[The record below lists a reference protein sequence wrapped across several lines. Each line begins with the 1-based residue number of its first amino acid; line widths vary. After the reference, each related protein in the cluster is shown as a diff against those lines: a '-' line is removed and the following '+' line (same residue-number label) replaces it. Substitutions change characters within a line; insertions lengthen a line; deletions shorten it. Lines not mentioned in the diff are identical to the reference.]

1 MSFPKPARRA
11 KADVEVPR
19 SAWTPPRA
27 ATAPYSSIRMART
40 IIGAST
46 VCGSVVDAAWF
57 T

>member
-1 MSFPKPARRA
+1 MSFPETRPTGEAGCRLS
-11 KADVEVPR
+11 R
-19 SAWTPPRA
+19 SASLPPRA
-27 ATAPYSSIRMART
+27 ATAAYSAIRMART

>member
-1 MSFPKPARRA
+1 MSFPETRPTSEGGCRL
-11 KADVEVPR
+11 PR
-19 SAWTPPRA
+19 SASIPRRA
-27 ATAPYSSIRMART
+27 ATSAYSAIRMART